1 MRDYAA
7 HLYIGTSSWLVC
19 HVPFKKTDLLNNM
32 ASLPAA
38 IPGRYLLIN
47 EQEIAG
53 GALAFLHD
61 SLLFARDTL
70 GTAAP
75 ADALPRMTELAEE
88 SPPGSQGLIFTPW
101 LNGERAPVDNSTL
114 RGGFHNLSLQHTR
127 ADLIRAVLEGV
138 AYNTRWLM
146 ESVERFIKRPLTA
159 LNLAGGGAQSTLW
172 GQIFADVMDREI
184 RVIEQPLQVNT
195 RGAGLL
201 GAVALGYVGVEELD
215 RHVPIA
221 ATYFP
226 NSAHRARYEELYQ
239 AFRTLYRQ
247 NHKLYAR
254 LNG

>member
-1 MRDYAA
+1 MAA
-7 HLYIGTSSWLVC
+7 
-19 HVPFKKTDLLNNM
+19 
-32 ASLPAA
+32 
-38 IPGRYLLIN
+38 
-47 EQEIAG
+47 
-53 GALAFLHD
+53 
-61 SLLFARDTL
+61 
-70 GTAAP
+70 
-75 ADALPRMTELAEE
+75 
-88 SPPGSQGLIFTPW
+88 FT
-101 LNGERAPVDNSTL
+101 T
-114 RGGFHNLSLQHTR
+114 LSLQHTR

-184 RVIEQPLQVNT
+184 RVMEQPLQVNT

-201 GAVALGYVGVEELD
+201 GAVALGYVGLQELD

-221 ATYFP
+221 ATYCP
-226 NSAHRARYEELYQ
+226 NPAHRTRYDELYQ